1 MSMDQ
6 VEQKEHKK
14 VEIFDSLAWSVGA
27 VGMTGS
33 TGGATFVNEPILCIR
48 QTSILAEFLKVLLQC
63 RLLLLEEVQSTQSR

>member
-6 VEQKEHKK
+6 VEQKEHEIK

-33 TGGATFVNEPILCIR
+33 TGGGTFVHEPI
-48 QTSILAEFLKVLLQC
+48 
-63 RLLLLEEVQSTQSR
+63 